1 MISQKQSAR
10 EYFKNY
16 NVELN
21 YAQVRKQSDEQLNN
35 NYRFNENHYH
45 TRNVVWGKIPQ
56 HVPGQYISHSFAMR
70 VEESR
75 EEDEAAGYI

>member
-1 MISQKQSAR
+1 MK
-10 EYFKNY
+10 
-16 NVELN
+16 
-21 YAQVRKQSDEQLNN
+21 
-35 NYRFNENHYH
+35 NHYH

-75 EEDEAAGYI
+75 EEDEAAGAGKGTVTETGKGAVAG

>member
-1 MISQKQSAR
+1 MK
-10 EYFKNY
+10 
-16 NVELN
+16 
-21 YAQVRKQSDEQLNN
+21 
-35 NYRFNENHYH
+35 NHYH

-56 HVPGQYISHSFAMR
+56 HVPGQYLSHSFAMR

>member
-1 MISQKQSAR
+1 MPKS
-10 EYFKNY
+10 E
-16 NVELN
+16 
-21 YAQVRKQSDEQLNN
+21 NN
-35 NYRFNENHYH
+35 LMNNEITITGLMKNHYH